1 MQSKMDILKV
11 IKNAQDIDYPIPNSF
26 RVNQILHYSG
36 NSPYTH
42 HTNVSEVERESSP
55 QGYQWGT
62 EFRSSCLHANH
73 LRNLWS
79 LNERRLR
86 RMKNLQFQLSAKILT
101 RMMLEICVGTYQH
114 YLNTNRFFLFYLPV
128 PNSCWDCPSPHL
140 SHQ

>member
-1 MQSKMDILKV
+1 MFFLSLLKEFRKIPDHLQMQSKMDILKV

-62 EFRSSCLHANH
+62 EFRSSCLHA
-73 LRNLWS
+73 
-79 LNERRLR
+79 
-86 RMKNLQFQLSAKILT
+86 ATCAIYG
-101 RMMLEICVGTYQH
+101 V
-114 YLNTNRFFLFYLPV
+114 
-128 PNSCWDCPSPHL
+128 
-140 SHQ
+140 